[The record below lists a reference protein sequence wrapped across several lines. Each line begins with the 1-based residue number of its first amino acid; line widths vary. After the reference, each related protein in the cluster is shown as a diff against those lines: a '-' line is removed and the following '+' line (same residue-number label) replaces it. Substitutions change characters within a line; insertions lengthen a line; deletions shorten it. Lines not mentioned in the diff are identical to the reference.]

1 MTYETNYYW
10 HIFILTSSELTLGSC
25 TGVEALAVCLSA
37 KAPMGLAFDWPRS
50 TRMPGHPPLQSAQGL
65 PDGAGNPWRQ
75 GLFDDASGRKQSV
88 RVSLLQSK
96 SPLAKG
102 GWPRRQRRDC
112 NINSFL
118 CSLSSPCFFPNMLA
132 GALCSLTLRWGKHW
146 TRPGCFLDKRKN
158 STFPGKKV
166 CATSGIFWKLRS
178 YHRSKR
184 AAERTNFSP
193 VWPFLMPEML
203 NPPIWVYHHSTFP
216 SWQCCLASKWLWPN
230 CNVTCDRLLRG
241 RRRDTCTRFIYHEV
255 NALED
260 ANQYNWDNPR
270 PSNCG
275 MLGLSD
281 LVQLMMRELLWA
293 HPVKVTVED
302 EG

>member
-37 KAPMGLAFDWPRS
+37 KAPMGLAFDWPVS

-132 GALCSLTLRWGKHW
+132 GALCSLTLRSGKHW

-158 STFPGKKV
+158 STFPEKR
-166 CATSGIFWKLRS
+166 CAQPVEFSES
-178 YHRSKR
+178 C
-184 AAERTNFSP
+184 AAT
-193 VWPFLMPEML
+193 
-203 NPPIWVYHHSTFP
+203 I
-216 SWQCCLASKWLWPN
+216 
-230 CNVTCDRLLRG
+230 
-241 RRRDTCTRFIYHEV
+241 EV
-255 NALED
+255 NVRLSAPIS
-260 ANQYNWDNPR
+260 ARY
-270 PSNCG
+270 
-275 MLGLSD
+275 GLF
-281 LVQLMMRELLWA
+281 
-293 HPVKVTVED
+293 
-302 EG
+302 